1 MGGAGGWSGLRV
13 LTIGHST
20 RTLDELVALLRGS
33 GVSLLADIRTIPRS
47 RRNPWFDRDAL
58 RAALPERGLRY
69 AHLPELGGL
78 RRARPDSINT
88 GWRNASF
95 RGFADYMQTPGF
107 EAGLEA
113 LRALAARGRVAI
125 MCAEAVPW
133 RCHRSLVADAL
144 VARGARVEHVSGPS
158 RASPHELTPFAKV
171 EGTRVSYPGEGP
183 AARPAPRRGARR
195 PAGKPQR
202 DRSHEPARRRV
213 QKEMS
218 GRPGSGLP
226 PFERVVALHGPALLR
241 FCAAQAGAQR
251 ADDCFQETMLAA
263 LRAYAGVRDPAAI
276 RAWLFSI
283 ALRKAIDLHRGQ
295 ARAPAAASDPEALAA
310 AREPAQRDAALW
322 ARVRSLPEKQRHA
335 VALRYLADLSHKE
348 IAAIM
353 ETSEA
358 AARRN
363 VFEGLA
369 RLRRELAP

>member
-1 MGGAGGWSGLRV
+1 MSDVRGWSGVRV
-13 LTIGHST
+13 LSIGHST
-20 RTLDELVALLRGS
+20 RTLDELVALLRAS
-33 GVSLLADIRTIPRS
+33 GATVLADIRTIPRS
-47 RRNPWFDRDAL
+47 RRNPQFDRDAL
-58 RAALPERGLRY
+58 GTALPERGLRY
-69 AHLPELGGL
+69 EHVPELGGL
-78 RRARPDSINT
+78 RRARRDSTNT

-113 LRALAARGRVAI
+113 LRALAAQGRVAM

-144 VARGARVEHVSGPS
+144 VARGARVEHLTGPS
-158 RASPHELTPFAKV
+158 RASPHQLTPFARL
-171 EGTRVSYPGEGP
+171 EGARVSYPGAD
-183 AARPAPRRGARR
+183 AAAGPAPRPRARR
-195 PAGKPQR
+195 PAGKR
-202 DRSHEPARRRV
+202 TGSHETARRRV
-213 QKEMS
+213 QQEMS

-226 PFERVVALHGPALLR
+226 PFERVVKLHGPDLLR
-241 FCAAQAGAQR
+241 FCAAQAGAER

-283 ALRKAIDLHRGQ
+283 ALRKAIDLHRGR
-295 ARAPAAASDPEALAA
+295 ARAPAAALDPEALAA
-310 AREPAQRDAALW
+310 AREPAPRDAALW

-348 IAAIM
+348 IARVM

-369 RLRRELAP
+369 RLRRELGS